1 MLLDE
6 VDDVLGEG
14 FGFVGV
20 VVEVDY
26 DCGGG
31 GYDVVGLGVAELMVE
46 GPGFGADA
54 GGAGVDVEGGWEEDG
69 DEEVDLGVG
78 DGHVEV
84 AGVEDAGD
92 VGVVGY
98 AGGFY
103 VGEVGGVVDVVEHVD
118 VAEANGDG
126 VAEVPA
132 GVVGGHGGNITVQ
145 S

>member
-1 MLLDE
+1 ML
-6 VDDVLGEG
+6 
-14 FGFVGV
+14 
-20 VVEVDY
+20 
-26 DCGGG
+26 
-31 GYDVVGLGVAELMVE
+31 E
-46 GPGFGADA
+46 GPGGGADA
-54 GGAGVDVEGGWEEDG
+54 GGAGVDVEGGGEEDG
-69 DEEVDLGVG
+69 EEEVYFGVG

-92 VGVVGY
+92 VGVVGD

-132 GVVGGHGGNITVQ
+132 GVVGGGGEGV
-145 S
+145 